1 MTVKGE
7 NMSQQVANEAALGD
21 NNEKSYIAR
30 SSGLKLPDYIGYALG
45 DTACCLVFGL
55 VTSLL
60 QKFYTD
66 IMGLGPLFIMLMM
79 VGARIWDAINDPIM
93 GRIADTIKVSRWG
106 RYRPWFLY
114 ASIPLTISSI
124 LMFVKWPGIEEGSVG
139 MAVYATVT
147 YVMFGMSYTA
157 LQIPYG
163 SLATVVTTDE
173 KERTKLSVFRSVG
186 AGIGSMPV
194 ILIASFCY
202 ADRMV
207 DGVPMVG
214 EDGNV
219 IQDMQYTPVLIG
231 VIILALL
238 SFVMLMLAFRFN
250 KERVNTA
257 PAVKRAK
264 GETWRIIKTLFKNRA
279 FISVSCA
286 SMLLLASQMFTQS
299 YYLYLFDDFFG
310 KNWMNTVS
318 TVCTYAPMAILMFF
332 TPKLV
337 RKFGKREICAA
348 GIALSAVA
356 NLLMFATKS
365 LMPSAWWL
373 FLVLCFFSGCG
384 QAFIILQVWSMATD
398 AIDDVEVKSK
408 MREDGT
414 SYSVFMFFRK
424 LGQVIAAVA
433 VNGALLAM
441 NYKTEVGSVQTA
453 ETLST
458 MYDMATL
465 IPAVLFGLMAVI
477 LFIWCPLSKKRVGE
491 LQVEKEEILRLH
503 YESGEIGIQGQHIT
517 GDIGV
522 SDVAE
527 FPDDIGVTMKVVDA
541 PEISAEEIPTEETSE
556 EEVPAGD
563 DKDDEQS
570 K

>member
-1 MTVKGE
+1 MSENVSEVAEVAVSADGATAESGE
-7 NMSQQVANEAALGD
+7 N
-21 NNEKSYIAR
+21 KSFIAR
-30 SSGLKLPDYIGYALG
+30 SSGLKMPDYIGYALG

-66 IMGLGPLFIMLMM
+66 IFGLGPLFIMLMM

-114 ASIPLTISSI
+114 ASVPLTVASI
-124 LMFVKWPGIEEGSVG
+124 LMFVKWPGMEEGSVG
-139 MAVYATVT
+139 MMVYATVT
-147 YVMFGMSYTA
+147 YVLFGMCYTA

-163 SLATVVTTDE
+163 SLASVVTTDE

-186 AGIGSMPV
+186 AGVGSLPV

-207 DGVPMVG
+207 DGQPVIG
-214 EDGNV
+214 ENGRV
-219 IQDMQYTPVLIG
+219 IQDMQYLPVLIG
-231 VIILALL
+231 VIVLSLL
-238 SFVMLMLAFRFN
+238 SFVMLMVAFRFN

-257 PAVKRAK
+257 PAPRREK
-264 GETWRIIKTLFKNRA
+264 GETLRIIKTLSRNRA

-286 SMLLLASQMFTQS
+286 SMLLLAAQMFTTS
-299 YYLYLFDDFFG
+299 YCLYLFDDFFG
-310 KNWMNTVS
+310 KNWMNTVA

-337 RKFGKREICAA
+337 RRFGKKEICAV
-348 GIALSAVA
+348 GIAVAAAA
-356 NLLMFATKS
+356 NLIMFACKGA
-365 LMPSAWWL
+365 MPDAWWL
-373 FLVLCFFSGCG
+373 FLVLCFLSGCG

-398 AIDDVEVKSK
+398 AIDDIEVKTG

-414 SYSVFMFFRK
+414 SYSAFMFFRK

-441 NYKTEVGSVQTA
+441 NYETAKGSVQSA
-453 ETLST
+453 ETLSV
-458 MYDMATL
+458 MYDMATI
-465 IPAVLFGLMAVI
+465 IPAVLFGIMALI
-477 LFIWCPLSKKRVGE
+477 LFVWCPLSKKRVAQ
-491 LQVEKEEILRLH
+491 LQVEKEEALRRH
-503 YESGEIGIQGQHIT
+503 YEAGEIGIQGQRVM
-517 GDIGV
+517 GDAGI
-522 SDVAE
+522 SDVPE
-527 FPDDIGVTMKVVDA
+527 FPDDMEGVPVAV
-541 PEISAEEIPTEETSE
+541 PTETEDPSAGKDVESE
-556 EEVPAGD
+556 EN
-563 DKDDEQS
+563 
-570 K
+570 